1 VEVPTRGGILRT
13 LQQLAVQ
20 SRAAKSQK
28 EKHMIIGNFKQHGDV
43 YAGSL
48 YGMALNVAYVTLSPV
63 PAKQGNGPDFV
74 VLGAPSEE
82 DRGSELGAAWAKTSK
97 AGKPYLSVKLDG
109 PTLAQPINCALTKQQ
124 DGSHALV
131 WNRKDAKADEQPAAE
146 EAAA

>member
-1 VEVPTRGGILRT
+1 MGG
-13 LQQLAVQ
+13 
-20 SRAAKSQK
+20 K
-28 EKHMIIGNFKQHGDV
+28 HGD
-43 YAGSL
+43 S
-48 YGMALNVAYVTLSPV
+48 
-63 PAKQGNGPDFV
+63 QPDFV

-82 DRGSELGAAWAKTSK
+82 DGEFEFGAAWAKTSK